1 MGRSPMSALTHWLKK
16 ELIEVL
22 PAVLYFFV
30 DVYRGRPLIYN
41 TLWKTG
47 FYAIMSLL
55 FRLGELTFD
64 TLFEYKSLLVA
75 KEFILNAISEP
86 RFRAIQFWLIILLLI
101 FVTSKEL
108 IGAIEPVRIRQLF
121 VGR

>member
-22 PAVLYFFV
+22 LAV
-30 DVYRGRPLIYN
+30 
-41 TLWKTG
+41 
-47 FYAIMSLL
+47 
-55 FRLGELTFD
+55 LGELAFD

-75 KEFILNAISEP
+75 KELILNAISEP

>member
-1 MGRSPMSALTHWLKK
+1 MSALTHWLKK

-22 PAVLYFFV
+22 LAV
-30 DVYRGRPLIYN
+30 
-41 TLWKTG
+41 
-47 FYAIMSLL
+47 
-55 FRLGELTFD
+55 LGELAFD
-64 TLFEYKSLLVA
+64 TLFEYKSLLIA
-75 KEFILNAISEP
+75 KELILNAISEP

>member
-30 DVYRGRPLIYN
+30 DVYRGRLLIYN

-55 FRLGELTFD
+55 FRLGELIFD
-64 TLFEYKSLLVA
+64 TLFEYKSLLIA
-75 KEFILNAISEP
+75 KELILNAISEP

>member
-1 MGRSPMSALTHWLKK
+1 M
-16 ELIEVL
+16 
-22 PAVLYFFV
+22 
-30 DVYRGRPLIYN
+30 IYN

-55 FRLGELTFD
+55 FRLGGLTFD

-86 RFRAIQFWLIILLLI
+86 RFWAIQFWLIILLLI
-101 FVTSKEL
+101 FVTSKEF
-108 IGAIEPVRIRQLF
+108 IGAIEPVRM
-121 VGR
+121 

>member
-1 MGRSPMSALTHWLKK
+1 
-16 ELIEVL
+16 
-22 PAVLYFFV
+22 
-30 DVYRGRPLIYN
+30 LIYN

-55 FRLGELTFD
+55 FRLGELIFD
-64 TLFEYKSLLVA
+64 TLFEYKSLLIA
-75 KEFILNAISEP
+75 NELILNAISEP